1 MKMLLTKILRKLRR
15 PEGQSLVTQMLIL
28 VPVLLLMIGLIFDLG
43 AVAIAQAAGQDAADL
58 AVQDAVKHI
67 SRDAFY
73 TNQEVAVSVVA
84 FDLAARQLD
93 VYSRGQARL
102 LGLWLVRPDDWHL
115 ALWMEAEIEIPLRFL
130 RLVGIPTVKRR
141 IRASAVPAFGI
152 RREGE

>member
-1 MKMLLTKILRKLRR
+1 MVSLARRLRR
-15 PEGQSLVTQMLIL
+15 PEGQSLLTQTLLL

-58 AVQDAVKHI
+58 AVQDAAKHI

-102 LGLWLVRPDDWHL
+102 LGLWLVRPDDRHL

-130 RLVGIPTVKRR
+130 RLVGIPTAKRR

>member
-1 MKMLLTKILRKLRR
+1 MASLPRRLRC
-15 PEGQSLVTQMLIL
+15 PEGQSLLTQTLLLI
-28 VPVLLLMIGLIFDLG
+28 PVLLLMIGLIFDLG
-43 AVAIAQAAGQDAADL
+43 AVAIAQTAGQDAADL
-58 AVQDAVKHI
+58 AVQDAAKHI

-73 TNQEVAVSVVA
+73 TNQEIVVSVVA

-102 LGLWLVRPDDWHL
+102 LGLWLVRPDDRHL
-115 ALWMEAEIEIPLRFL
+115 ALWMEAEVEIPLRFL
-130 RLVGIPTVKRR
+130 RLVGIPTATRR

>member
-1 MKMLLTKILRKLRR
+1 MKLILTKILHKLHR

-28 VPVLLLMIGLIFDLG
+28 VPVLLLMIGLVFDLG

-58 AVQDAVKHI
+58 AVQDAAKHI

-73 TNQEVAVSVVA
+73 TRQEVAVSVVA

-93 VYSRGQARL
+93 VYSRGQAHL
-102 LGLWLVRPDDWHL
+102 LGLWLVRPDDRHL

-130 RLVGIPTVKRR
+130 RLVGIPTAKRR

>member
-1 MKMLLTKILRKLRR
+1 MKLILTKILRKLRR

-58 AVQDAVKHI
+58 AVQDAAKHI

-73 TNQEVAVSVVA
+73 ARQEVAVSVVA

-102 LGLWLVRPDDWHL
+102 LGLWLVRPDDRHL

-130 RLVGIPTVKRR
+130 RLVGIPTATRR